1 MTSHLVLV
9 HGAWHGGWAFD
20 SFRREL
26 ASRDITTSV
35 VELASVGHDGELG
48 GDLYVDAALMREAVD
63 RLPHDCVV
71 LAHSYGGVPVTQGLE
86 GATNVKGLIFLTA
99 FMLPVGVSL
108 FDACGAVDP
117 PWWVRN
123 EANTW
128 VVPATPEAI
137 FYNTTS
143 PEDTSQAVAR
153 LGTQSLSS
161 FTQPVTSA
169 SWSTI
174 PSTYIICE
182 RDQAI
187 PLFAQ
192 EAMAANATRVARL
205 GSDHSPFLSD
215 KVALA
220 NLVTDIMG
228 ATD

>member
-1 MTSHLVLV
+1 LV

-20 SFRREL
+20 SLRNEL
-26 ASRDITTSV
+26 ASRGVTTSV

-48 GDLYVDAALMREAVD
+48 GDLYGDAALVREAVD
-63 RLPHDCVV
+63 SLPDDCVV

-123 EANTW
+123 DANTY
-128 VVPATPEAI
+128 VVPVTPEDV

-143 PEDTSQAVAR
+143 PEDASRAVSR
-153 LGTQSLSS
+153 LGTQSLAS

-169 SWSTI
+169 SWLHI

-182 RDQAI
+182 RDHAI

-192 EAMAANATRVARL
+192 EAMSANATRVARL
-205 GSDHSPFLSD
+205 ESDHSPFLSD
-215 KVALA
+215 KAALA
-220 NLVTDIMG
+220 DLVTDIMG
-228 ATD
+228 VTD